1 MKAKKKILNFKFPI
15 INQFFNSLISNC
27 EYNKYKRLVSSMSL
41 RMFKNYKL
49 KNSKLIIA
57 PIKGL
62 WSNLINTR
70 VITGI
75 EIGQD
80 SIKVVQGISEW
91 RKSRIKIITLLAE
104 EIKNNDEKS
113 AKLKHIINNLKV
125 KPKKV
130 IACIPRSLVTIRY
143 LDLPSISKKEI
154 AHMVQF
160 QAEKQLPYSKE
171 ELVTAFKVIES
182 NKDGYSRVML
192 VLVHRDVINKQLE
205 LLGGLKL
212 NPEYIE
218 LSSQAAASAFI
229 KEHPGE
235 NKVVAFIDID
245 IFSVDIQIIFNGKL
259 VYTRNISLSE
269 NRTQEFLLEEI
280 TKSLN
285 SYLGERRIEK
295 DRRIEQDSNYKE
307 EEKRKLENRRLRMER
322 TKSPSANRHDKNISS
337 IFISGNVQPDSIDK
351 LSNAFH
357 TPVEAFNLMNR
368 LPVDEKI
375 LSSVGEYRG
384 SICSIVG
391 LVSNFP
397 EAVLNL
403 LPDEIKMQ
411 KQIREKRKHYLVLAS
426 QCASI
431 LLLILGI
438 FMRNIYDKQNTL
450 KWLDIEI
457 KKTNPIAKE
466 VNKRAKRLRVIKK
479 QIDTKNS
486 CLDILHE
493 LHKIIPD
500 TISLST
506 LDYQLN
512 NTLKIKGQSK
522 ALSDALG
529 LIDILEKSSCFKNVQ
544 LKSSNMRRLRNMEV
558 ADFYIQC
565 EIESQE

>member
-1 MKAKKKILNFKFPI
+1 MNFKLKRI
-15 INQFFNSLISNC
+15 KNKFN
-27 EYNKYKRLVSSMSL
+27 
-41 RMFKNYKL
+41 FKL
-49 KNSKLIIA
+49 K
-57 PIKGL
+57 IK
-62 WSNLINTR
+62 NLKFKITAIRSFAYSRR

-75 EIGQD
+75 EIGQN
-80 SIKVVQGISEW
+80 SIKVVQGIPEW
-91 RKSRIKIITLLAE
+91 RKSGMKIIALLTE
-104 EIKNNDEKS
+104 EVKSNDEKRE
-113 AKLKHIINNLKV
+113 KLQHIISNLDI

-130 IACIPRSLVTIRY
+130 IACIPRSLVTVRY
-143 LDLPSISKKEI
+143 LNLPSISEREI

-171 ELVTAFKVIES
+171 EIVTAFRVVES

-205 LLGGLKL
+205 LLGDMKL

-218 LSSQAAASAFI
+218 LSSQAAAYAFI
-229 KEHPGE
+229 KEHPE
-235 NKVVAFIDID
+235 INKLVAFVDID
-245 IFSVDIQIIFNGKL
+245 MFSVDVQVIFNGKL

-269 NRTQEFLLEEI
+269 NRTQESLLEGI

-285 SYLGERRIEK
+285 SYLGERRIEE
-295 DRRIEQDSNYKE
+295 DRRIKQDSNYKG
-307 EEKRKLENRRLRMER
+307 EEKRKLKDRRLRMER
-322 TKSPSANRHDKNISS
+322 TKSPSANGHDKDISS
-337 IFISGNVQPDSIDK
+337 IFISGNVQPDLIDK

-357 TPVEAFNLMNR
+357 TTVEAFNLMNR
-368 LPVDEKI
+368 LPVNEKI
-375 LSSVGEYRG
+375 LSSVDEYQC

-403 LPDEIKMQ
+403 LPDEIKTQ
-411 KQIREKRKHYLVLAS
+411 KQIRKKRKHYLVLAS

-466 VNKRAKRLRVIKK
+466 VNKRTNRLRVIKK

-486 CLDILHE
+486 SLDILHE

-500 TISLST
+500 TVSLST

-529 LIDILEKSSCFKNVQ
+529 LIDILEKSSYFKNVQ

-565 EIESQE
+565 EIENRE

>member
-1 MKAKKKILNFKFPI
+1 MFRIFKIRILNLFRISIFEFRIYTKKKAKTLWSEIYP
-15 INQFFNSLISNC
+15 
-27 EYNKYKRLVSSMSL
+27 
-41 RMFKNYKL
+41 
-49 KNSKLIIA
+49 
-57 PIKGL
+57 L

-75 EIGQD
+75 EIGQN

-91 RKSRIKIITLLAE
+91 RKSRIKIITLLTE
-104 EIKNNDEKS
+104 EIKNNDEKQE
-113 AKLKHIINNLKV
+113 KLKHIINNLMI

-130 IACIPRSLVTIRY
+130 IACIPRSLVTVRY
-143 LDLPSISKKEI
+143 LNLPSISEGEI

-171 ELVTAFKVIES
+171 ELVTAFKVIGS

-192 VLVHRDVINKQLE
+192 VLVHQDVINKQLE
-205 LLGGLKL
+205 LLRNLKL

-218 LSSQAAASAFI
+218 LSSQATASAFI
-229 KEHPGE
+229 KEHPE
-235 NKVVAFIDID
+235 INQPVALIDID
-245 IFSVDIQIIFNGKL
+245 MFSVDIQVIFNGKL

-285 SYLGERRIEK
+285 SYKK
-295 DRRIEQDSNYKE
+295 DNREITSVFLSGKVHNKLVENLSKSFNMPVEIFNPVENLTLQ
-307 EEKRKLENRRLRMER
+307 EEKF
-322 TKSPSANRHDKNISS
+322 SIANQHETS
-337 IFISGNVQPDSIDK
+337 
-351 LSNAFH
+351 L
-357 TPVEAFNLMNR
+357 
-368 LPVDEKI
+368 
-375 LSSVGEYRG
+375 
-384 SICSIVG
+384 CSIIG
-391 LVSNFP
+391 LIRNFP
-397 EAVLNL
+397 NVLLNV
-403 LPDEIKMQ
+403 LPDGIK
-411 KQIREKRKHYLVLAS
+411 KQRQVREKRKHYLVLAS
-426 QCASI
+426 QCAGI

-438 FMRNIYDKQNTL
+438 STRIIYDKQNTS

-457 KKTNPIAKE
+457 GKTDPIAKE
-466 VNKRAKRLRVIKK
+466 VNKRANRLRVIKK

-486 CLDILHE
+486 CLDILYE

-500 TISLST
+500 TISLSI

-529 LIDILEKSSCFKNVQ
+529 LIDILEKSSYFKNVQ
-544 LKSSNMRRLRNMEV
+544 LKSSNMRRLRDMEV

-565 EIESQE
+565 EIES

>member
-1 MKAKKKILNFKFPI
+1 MLCFLNG
-15 INQFFNSLISNC
+15 
-27 EYNKYKRLVSSMSL
+27 
-41 RMFKNYKL
+41 KNTNAQKKL
-49 KNSKLIIA
+49 KQGVETHCSKISIFGFRIYA
-57 PIKGL
+57 KARSMVCRL
-62 WSNLINTR
+62 WSNLMKRR

-75 EIGQD
+75 EIGQN
-80 SIKVVQGISEW
+80 SIKVIQGIPEG
-91 RKSRIKIITLLAE
+91 RKSEIKIISLTAE
-104 EIKNNDEKS
+104 KATSDDEKS
-113 AKLKHIINNLKV
+113 AKLKHMINKLKI

-143 LDLPSISKKEI
+143 LNLPSVSKREI
-154 AHMVQF
+154 ARMVQF

-171 ELVTAFKVIES
+171 ELVTAFKVIGS

-205 LLGGLKL
+205 LLRDLKL

-229 KEHPGE
+229 KKHPGK
-235 NKVVAFIDID
+235 NQPVAFIDID
-245 IFSVDIQIIFNGKL
+245 MFSVDIQVIFNGEL
-259 VYTRNISLSE
+259 VWTRNVSLPE
-269 NRTQEFLLEEI
+269 NRTQESLLEEI

-285 SYLGERRIEK
+285 SYNK
-295 DRRIEQDSNYKE
+295 DLSRGQSSSGRNKE
-307 EEKRKLENRRLRMER
+307 ITGIFVSGKVHNKLKENLS
-322 TKSPSANRHDKNISS
+322 KSFDMSVEIFNPAGNLTLHKQKFSIANQCGIS
-337 IFISGNVQPDSIDK
+337 
-351 LSNAFH
+351 L
-357 TPVEAFNLMNR
+357 
-368 LPVDEKI
+368 
-375 LSSVGEYRG
+375 
-384 SICSIVG
+384 CSIIG
-391 LVSNFP
+391 LIGNFP
-397 EAVLNL
+397 NVLLNV
-403 LPDEIKMQ
+403 LPDEIKTQ
-411 KQIREKRKHYLVLAS
+411 KRIREKRKRYLVLVS
-426 QCASI
+426 QCVGI

-450 KWLDIEI
+450 KRLDIEI

-479 QIDTKNS
+479 QINTKNS

-500 TISLST
+500 TISFST

-529 LIDILEKSSCFKNVQ
+529 LIDILEKSAYFKNVQ
-544 LKSSNMRRLRNMEV
+544 LKSSNMRRLRNIEV

-565 EIESQE
+565 EIES